1 MPPLKYPTKPFF
13 FMIARYPNATPEQW
27 ILPQSLQP
35 PKKKNIGSSSNNSTI
50 TCRMQY
56 AQTIKNASPPNFTN
70 GYTPKARSCLNLVY

>member
-35 PKKKNIGSSSNNSTI
+35 PKKKNIGSSSNNTTI
-50 TCRMQY
+50 SCRMQY
-56 AQTIKNASPPNFTN
+56 AQTVRNLVPEVLAT
-70 GYTPKARSCLNLVY
+70 GYTPKGRSCLNLTY